1 MKGTHWWTGC
11 KVLVN
16 NTRKSLEVRVRV
28 VWVMGLTQIVAQI
41 GEVGGQGWDS
51 VYSEWPRGRSCLWIW
66 RWLTSRRMPSG
77 QHLRNGG
84 THRCSSLQQL
94 SLFVL
99 FLSICVFIVYCTFV
113 YLHYCTL
120 QLSGHIGHR
129 FPNEHDH
136 LLRLS
141 SHTQH
146 SGQDSKTNGISMD
159 CCRVEQATRMVK
171 REETKARLQGWTTG

>member
-1 MKGTHWWTGC
+1 
-11 KVLVN
+11 
-16 NTRKSLEVRVRV
+16 
-28 VWVMGLTQIVAQI
+28 
-41 GEVGGQGWDS
+41 
-51 VYSEWPRGRSCLWIW
+51 
-66 RWLTSRRMPSG
+66 MPSG
-77 QHLRNGG
+77 QRLRNGG

-146 SGQDSKTNGISMD
+146 SGQDSETSGISVD
-159 CCRVEQATRMVK
+159 CCRIEQVMQTAK
-171 REETKARLQGWTTG
+171 REEAKARLQSWTTGYGSSHSDLRCRASALQTPDPWHTRRMIWTYSWLEITMFGTAVCLSSQRPGYVLKSRMPRCS